1 MDSIGVLDPRLGTPG
16 SSPLS
21 SLSPLIFYNSIFL
34 VIFELIIIMPRI
46 YGRHIPEHFHLS
58 FFFFNPPN
66 ISEWCGW
73 WWILLLR
80 IGVFFSPRERGTRP
94 GHHFS
99 RITQPAAC
107 PRTRVRAPDCQ
118 PGVFPLGLASLVV
131 VIMSYVWQCQYL
143 RMCHLQRRYL
153 FICWKDWVFFFFFF
167 WSEFGSL
174 NTFLDC
180 QKVTYYVFV
189 IFCYAILFTGK
200 RL

>member
-1 MDSIGVLDPRLGTPG
+1 MEDT
-16 SSPLS
+16 
-21 SLSPLIFYNSIFL
+21 FQSIFISL
-34 VIFELIIIMPRI
+34 
-46 YGRHIPEHFHLS
+46 
-58 FFFFNPPN
+58 FFFNPPN

-143 RMCHLQRRYL
+143 RMCHLQRKYL
-153 FICWKDWVFFFFFF
+153 FICWKDWVFFFFLV
-167 WSEFGSL
+167 WIWITKHLSWLSKGYL
-174 NTFLDC
+174 LC
-180 QKVTYYVFV
+180 
-189 IFCYAILFTGK
+189 FCYFLLCHTFHWETFVGLEWFEHTCFMFID
-200 RL
+200 